1 MDMVPGGLR
10 RMLTKEE
17 LIAAIDNTI
26 AEHTRGDQGQRGYV
40 RTMETMMAFDDEGMR
55 HGDWRILRAQPEKP
69 FVIGDAPVVTWE
81 RTPDNLLVYGQ
92 GFARPNVEVLLPI
105 FPTACLHV
113 LPLVPRTR
121 PVRLPTTDDVNI
133 AQAVFATEHCFTSIH
148 SQEIAAMLQPH
159 FSKVRLGIEGFS
171 LAHTDPTKQL
181 FQILINQ
188 PPYR

>member
-1 MDMVPGGLR
+1 
-10 RMLTKEE
+10 
-17 LIAAIDNTI
+17 
-26 AEHTRGDQGQRGYV
+26 
-40 RTMETMMAFDDEGMR
+40 METMMAFDDKGMR
-55 HGDWRILRAQPEKP
+55 HGDWRILRTQPEKP

-121 PVRLPTTDDVNI
+121 PVRLPTTEDVNI
-133 AQAVFATEHCFTSIH
+133 AQAVFATEHCFTNIH
-148 SQEIAAMLQPH
+148 NQEIDAIIQPH
-159 FSKVRLGIEGFS
+159 FSKVRFGIEGFS
-171 LAHTDPTKQL
+171 LAHTDPTEQL

-188 PPYR
+188 PPRRRDVEDDEIEQQPPVNSQARSDA